1 LIVWNWLKVFRRR
14 ASRFVGHIN
23 SPGFLSGVWPIEHLN
38 MRIKNCLMKG
48 VIMKLNNKI
57 ALITGGSRGLGRNS
71 ALRLAEN
78 GIDVIIT
85 YHQQAKAADAV
96 VKEVESQFKRRAA
109 ALQLDVGKVG
119 SFELFFSQVSNVLK
133 ENWNT
138 DKFDF
143 LINNAGIGAR
153 ATIKQT
159 AEETFDSL
167 FNVHFK
173 GVYFLTQKA
182 IPMLRDNGCVVNI
195 SSGLTRFSL
204 PSQSAYASMKGA
216 IEVFTKY
223 IAKELAPRG
232 IRANLVAPGA
242 IETDFTKSAFDANPQ
257 IKEMIA
263 AQTALGRIGVPD
275 DIGGVVAFMCSEEAR
290 WVNGQRLEVSGGIF
304 L

>member
-1 LIVWNWLKVFRRR
+1 M
-14 ASRFVGHIN
+14 S
-23 SPGFLSGVWPIEHLN
+23 
-38 MRIKNCLMKG
+38 
-48 VIMKLNNKI
+48 
-57 ALITGGSRGLGRNS
+57 LGRNS
-71 ALRLAEN
+71 ALRLAGN
-78 GIDVIIT
+78 GTDVIIT
-85 YHQQAKAADAV
+85 YHQQAEAADAVAV

-109 ALQLDVGKVG
+109 TLQLDVGKVG

-143 LINNAGIGAR
+143 LINNAGIGGR
-153 ATIKQT
+153 MTIDQMT
-159 AEETFDSL
+159 EAVFDNL
-167 FNVHFK
+167 YNIHFK

-223 IAKELAPRG
+223 IAKELAPKG

-275 DIGGVVAFMCSEEAR
+275 DIGGVVAFLCSEEAR